1 MSPKLCLNRLPTDG
15 RESLLPRCF
24 WVLSCVAAIMGF
36 VGADSPSLRN
46 EGAARRKVFVDIDRL
61 MAATPVSLPPCS
73 PAQQPLRLE
82 GGAIT
87 LLPVPFLEPLDNW
100 MDIARWQKEWK
111 ASLEQEY
118 RFAATPPSLPFAPR
132 LASPRSSSGTDDLSW
147 LAERFQEQAFER
159 ARLHLRLTFAD
170 RLSPAERNRLQQ
182 RLKELDEQLHPP
194 PSPLPFPLPSP
205 EPPSPLPFPNSLTDA
220 DQIAALLA
228 PAPLPPT
235 GLTKVSSD
243 GQESVESLT
252 SRQRSKGWQETALLA
267 LAQAFALA
275 YGKQRGWQVVFKP
288 SPFALDKT
296 EEVLMAWRRWWASKS
311 P

>member
-24 WVLSCVAAIMGF
+24 WVLSCVAAMMGF
-36 VGADSPSLRN
+36 ASADSPSLRN
-46 EGAARRKVFVDIDRL
+46 EGATQRKVFVDIDRL

-87 LLPVPFLEPLDNW
+87 LLPVPFLAPSENW
-100 MDIARWQKEWK
+100 ADIAQWQRGWE
-111 ASLEQEY
+111 ASLEREH
-118 RFAATPPSLPFAPR
+118 RFAVTPPSLPFAPR
-132 LASPRSSSGTDDLSW
+132 LASPLSASATDNLSW

-170 RLSPAERNRLQQ
+170 RLSPAERMRLEQ
-182 RLKELDEQLHPP
+182 RWRELDEQLRPPSPP
-194 PSPLPFPLPSP
+194 PSPTLPSP
-205 EPPSPLPFPNSLTDA
+205 QPPSPLPFPNSLTDA
-220 DQIAALLA
+220 NQIAVLLA
-228 PAPLPPT
+228 PPLSPPT

-243 GQESVESLT
+243 GQETFESLT
-252 SRQRSKGWQETALLA
+252 SRRHLSGWQETALKA

-275 YGKQRGWQVVFKP
+275 YGKQKGWRVVFKP
-288 SPFALDKT
+288 SPFTLDKT
-296 EEVLMAWRRWWASKS
+296 EEVLTAWRRWWASKS